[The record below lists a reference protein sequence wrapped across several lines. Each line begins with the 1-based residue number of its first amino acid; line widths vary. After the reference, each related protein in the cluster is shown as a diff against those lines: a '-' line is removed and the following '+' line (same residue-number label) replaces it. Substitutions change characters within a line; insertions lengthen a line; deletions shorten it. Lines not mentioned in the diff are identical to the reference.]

1 MSQEKQARPWDI
13 FRKNA
18 QTVTKEITQ
27 KRLSIC
33 AVCPEYVRL
42 TAQCKKCGCFMKAK
56 AASPDSSCPIGKWN
70 RVVVSYKEEGEVD
83 E

>member
-1 MSQEKQARPWDI
+1 MSKETTARPWDI

-18 QTVTKEITQ
+18 RKVTLEITE

-42 TAQCKKCGCFMKAK
+42 TAQCKKCGCLMKAK
-56 AASPDSSCPIGKWN
+56 AKSPDASCPLGKWN
-70 RVVVSYKEEGEVD
+70 RVIVSYKEEGEVN